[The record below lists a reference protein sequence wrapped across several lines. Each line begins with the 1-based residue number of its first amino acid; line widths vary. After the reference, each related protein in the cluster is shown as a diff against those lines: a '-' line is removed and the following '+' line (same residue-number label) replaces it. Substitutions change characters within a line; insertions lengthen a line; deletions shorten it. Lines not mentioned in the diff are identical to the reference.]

1 MSYQT
6 TNLLPCQDIQ
16 GRLEDLWKTPAF
28 PGADDKMPFSDMLN
42 SQINRF
48 PIQTQLVKGGS
59 KLNDV
64 VVTYFPRLTEDL
76 VTTKDA
82 TEITCTQTAKYG
94 NLSRTYTP
102 PDTALSSGEL
112 IEIADLVRFCESN
125 PMYFEMVVARHIDVV
140 RRKLATQQ
148 AQEAVLL
155 SGSWGNGTLFP
166 TPSNSPGGV
175 NASKQYVWATRKSA
189 ALGGNPDPEA
199 WATLRMALDDVG
211 AGANLFAAGG
221 KTGRSYFN
229 ASMIGC
235 CTDSG
240 MDLGEAMARWGMA
253 YAYDQRLTAALGST
267 DEFMILEPG
276 NIVPIYF
283 TMAQWK
289 DGVNPIFID
298 SGNYKLVAI
307 TDPMTGVPMDLTVS
321 EDCGAISITV
331 STASKLI
338 NLPSDFYSTPDPYS
352 GKNGVFQVLI
362 SNPL

>member
-6 TNLLPCQDIQ
+6 ETLLPCQDIQ
-16 GRLEDLWKTPAF
+16 GRLEDLWKTPSF

-59 KLNDV
+59 KLHDV

-76 VTTKDA
+76 ADTKDA
-82 TEITCTQTAKYG
+82 TEITCVQTAKYG
-94 NLSRTYTP
+94 NISRTYTP
-102 PDTALSSGEL
+102 PDTALTSGEV
-112 IEIADLVRFCESN
+112 ISVADLPRFCEDN
-125 PMYFEMVVARHIDVV
+125 PAYFEMVVARHVDLV

-148 AQEAVLL
+148 AEEAVLL
-155 SGSWGNGTLFP
+155 SGNWGNGTLFP
-166 TPSNSPGGV
+166 TPSNAAGGV
-175 NASKQYVWATRKSA
+175 NASGQYVWATRYSDGK
-189 ALGGNPDPEA
+189 PDPEA

-211 AGANLFAAGG
+211 AGQNLFAAGG

-235 CTDSG
+235 CTDGG
-240 MDLGEAMARWGMA
+240 MMLDEAMARWGLA
-253 YAYDQRLTAALGST
+253 YAYDQRLTTALGST
-267 DEFMILEPG
+267 NEFMVLEPG
-276 NIVPIYF
+276 NLVPVYF

-289 DGVNPIFID
+289 EGVNPIFID

-321 EDCGAISITV
+321 ENCGEISITV
-331 STASKLI
+331 STAEKLI
-338 NLPSDFYSTPDPYS
+338 NLPTDFYSTPDPYS

-362 SNPL
+362 TNP